1 MITATSLQAM
11 QARFDGSLSGGD
23 AAVHRVCIDSRTLKS
38 GDCFVA
44 IVGENFDGHAF
55 VEAAV
60 AAGAQSLVVSKAWA
74 KQHGPLPVPAWQV
87 ADTTEALWQ
96 FARVQREHF
105 QGPVVAITGSAGKTT
120 VKQML
125 AAIGQAAFGAEAV
138 LFTQGNLNNHIGVSL
153 TLLSLTTAHR
163 FAVIEMGASGP
174 GEIAPLA
181 WQTQPSVSVVNNVMP
196 VHVEGFGSVA
206 GVANTKSAIYEGL
219 SDRGVAIINADDAF
233 AGEFERQNQK
243 RRRMTFSLAGSAADV
258 YASEIESAE
267 QHARFL
273 LHSAHG
279 SQLIRLP
286 VAGIHNVSNALCAA
300 ACALA
305 SEISLETIARG
316 LADFESAKGRY
327 HVIKVSDQLTL
338 IDDTYNANP
347 EAVKAALRA
356 QTSFATP
363 RWLVLGDMGEL
374 GSQATE
380 MHADVGAFAREL
392 GVERVFTVGTLS
404 QATSAAAGGSHYAT
418 QAALIA
424 ALQDDL
430 RRQAGPTTIL
440 IKGSRSAR
448 MELVVQALNNN
459 EGEH

>member
-1 MITATSLQAM
+1 MITAVSLHAM
-11 QARFDGSLSGGD
+11 QARFGGSLSAAD
-23 AAVHRVCIDSRTLKS
+23 ASVDRVCIDSRTLKP

-44 IVGENFDGHAF
+44 IVGENFDGHTF

-60 AAGAQSLVVSKAWA
+60 AAGAQSLVVSQAWA
-74 KQHGPLPVPAWQV
+74 KQHAPLPVPTWQV
-87 ADTTEALWQ
+87 ANTTEALWQ
-96 FARVQREHF
+96 FARIQREHF

-125 AAIGQAAFGAEAV
+125 AAIGQAAFGADAV

-153 TLLSLTTAHR
+153 TLFSLTPAHR

-181 WQTQPSVSVVNNVMP
+181 WQAQPSVSVVNNVMP

-206 GVANTKSAIYEGL
+206 GVADTKSAIYDGL
-219 SDRGVAIINADDAF
+219 SAEGVAVINADDGFAPAF
-233 AGEFERQNQK
+233 KQKNLNRQQ
-243 RRRMTFSLAGSAADV
+243 MTFSLADSAADV
-258 YASEIESAE
+258 YASDVENAE
-267 QHARFL
+267 LHARFM
-273 LHSAHG
+273 LHSPHG
-279 SQLIRLP
+279 SQLIQLP
-286 VAGIHNVSNALCAA
+286 VAGIHNVGNALCAA

-305 SEISLETIARG
+305 SGISLDIIARG
-316 LADFESAKGRY
+316 LAGFESAKGRY
-327 HVIKVSDQLTL
+327 HVIKVSDRLTV

-356 QTSFATP
+356 QASFTTP

-374 GSQATE
+374 GPQATE
-380 MHADVGAFAREL
+380 MHADVGTFARDL
-392 GVERVFTVGTLS
+392 GVEKVFTVGTLS
-404 QATSAAAGGSHYAT
+404 QATSAAAGGLHFET

-424 ALQDDL
+424 ALQDDI

-448 MELVVQALNNN
+448 MEFVVQALNNN
-459 EGEH
+459 GGVH